1 MFNIIKRAK
10 NYFLPPVMPPD
21 KHTDKKLD
29 KDICRNIDSIKLL
42 FHNSSDLTVKNMSLK
57 LNGARIHIA
66 VLTMEGLVDKETL
79 AASITN
85 PISDY
90 RNDNYSGE
98 DLLQLLES
106 DIITISDHTR
116 TETLFDLSQK
126 LMSGFAC
133 ILVNG
138 YSCAVAAGLQGFAFR
153 GVEEPDTEAVA
164 KGSKEGFAEPL
175 RVNISLIRRRFKN
188 PDLKFET
195 MTIGS
200 VSQTDVCICYL
211 IGTVSED
218 ILNEVRSRLKKV
230 DLSTLF
236 GSGYLTSYLE
246 DKGSLLFSGVGTT
259 ERPDTACAKL
269 SEGRILIIVD
279 GTPNV
284 LYVPHLM
291 AENFQTFDDYTNRP
305 YFAFGARLLK
315 YISFI
320 LSVFLPGLYVATATF
335 NPELFP
341 GQLLTKT
348 AESISQTPFSVFTEV
363 FLFTGIYEIMR
374 EAGLRLPKTLGH
386 AVSIIGGL
394 VIGDTAVNSGFIGAP
409 TLMIVALTV
418 ICSYVIPDL
427 YAPVSILRTFFLMV
441 GGIWGVWGIILLFCI
456 LLVELCSKESFGI
469 PFTAPIAPFD
479 LFCQRDVVFLADRKT
494 LSHKDITVQE
504 I

>member
-1 MFNIIKRAK
+1 MFDIIKK
-10 NYFLPPVMPPD
+10 TKQLYMPPEAPP
-21 KHTDKKLD
+21 KKQNDKKLSE
-29 KDICRNIDSIKLL
+29 DICSNINDIKKL
-42 FHNSSDLTVKNMSLK
+42 FHNSSDLTVKNMSLM
-57 LNGARIHIA
+57 LNNARIHLA

-85 PISDY
+85 PISNY
-90 RNDNYSGE
+90 KSENYSGE

-116 TETLFDLSQK
+116 TDTLFDLSQK

-133 ILVNG
+133 IMING
-138 YSCAVAAGLQGFAFR
+138 CSIAVAAGVQGYAFR

-164 KGSKEGFAEPL
+164 KGSREGFAEPL

-195 MTIGS
+195 MTIGDI
-200 VSQTDVCICYL
+200 SQTDVCIGYL
-211 IGTVSED
+211 NGAVSEE
-218 ILNEVRSRLKKV
+218 ILSEVRTRLKKV
-230 DLSTLF
+230 TLSTLL
-236 GSGYLTSYLE
+236 GSGYLTSYL
-246 DKGSLLFSGVGTT
+246 DDDGSALFSGVGTT

-269 SEGRILIIVD
+269 SEGRIIIIVD

-320 LSVFLPGLYVATATF
+320 LSVFLPGLYVAAATF

-341 GQLLTKT
+341 GQLLTKV
-348 AESISQTPFSVFTEV
+348 AGSVAQTPFSVFTEV

-427 YAPVSILRTFFLMV
+427 YAPVAILRTVFLIV

-456 LLVELCSKESFGI
+456 LLVNLCSKKSFGI
-469 PFTAPIAPFD
+469 PFTAPVAPFD
-479 LFCQRDVVFLADRKT
+479 LFGQRDVIFRADWKT
-494 LSHKDITVQE
+494 LAHKDVKVQD